1 MPMTP
6 GRIAAGD
13 SGAFVWPVR
22 VYFEDTDAGG
32 VVYYANYL
40 RFMERARTEW
50 LRQRGFEQ
58 DRLRADT
65 GILFVVRSVHLDLKR
80 PARFNDALSVSCRPS
95 GLGRA
100 SIDVAQS
107 VTRGDLELAS
117 AHVRLACVDAERFV
131 PVAIPAPVRSAI
143 ELDLGE
149 KR

>member
-1 MPMTP
+1 MVVGP
-6 GRIAAGD
+6 GRAAAGE
-13 SGAFVWPVR
+13 GMEFVWPVR

-65 GILFVVRSVHLDLKR
+65 GILFVVRSVQLDLKR
-80 PARFNDALSVSCRPS
+80 PARFNDALSVTCRPS
-95 GLGRA
+95 ALGRV

-107 VTRGDLELAS
+107 VARDGLELAS
-117 AHVRLACVDAERFV
+117 ASVRLACVDAERFV

-149 KR
+149 KQ